1 MIYKKEY
8 KDVIS
13 EFKSEK
19 TGLSNAEAKKRL
31 EQNGFNELKGKEG
44 ESTLKLILNQFKDP
58 LVIILIIAAIVQM
71 FLKEAVE
78 AIIIIAVVILNA
90 ILGVTQTKKA
100 EGSLNSLKKLSSP
113 SAKVLR
119 GGEKIVIPA
128 REIVNGDIV
137 CLESGDYVP
146 ADGRV
151 IESQSLKSVEG
162 MLTGESEPVL
172 KVTDVIHEESS
183 LGDQKNMVFS
193 GSTIVYGRGMFI
205 VTATGMNTE
214 VGKIANL
221 LEKAESKETPLQKK
235 LDQFSKRLGIIIMI
249 LAIIIFGLEVG
260 RAVFFD
266 RVGFTGELIV
276 NAFMFSISVAV
287 AAIPEALS
295 SIVTIVLAS
304 GTNTMAK
311 RKAIIRK
318 LPAVETLGATSIIC
332 TDKTGTLTQNKMTVV
347 DNYISKDG
355 EYSFEINIEKAPKNE
370 KYFLLASILCNDSD
384 INEEGKETGDP
395 TEVGLINFAKNN
407 SIDFKKIRDEYRR
420 KGEIPFDSD
429 RKIMSTVNEVDGKTI
444 MFSKGAPD
452 IILSRCKYA
461 LVNRE
466 VVDLNENI
474 LNEYKAKNEEFSN
487 RALRV
492 LAFAMKEINN
502 ESFVPAL
509 DDEFDLTLIGLT
521 AMIDPPRES
530 VYDAIKIAKNAGIKT
545 IMITG
550 DHKTTAAAI
559 GKEIGLMD
567 NNDIALTGQ
576 ELDSMNDIELKNKL
590 ENISVYA
597 RVSPENKIRIVK
609 AWQEREKITA
619 MTGDGVNDAPAL
631 KQADIGI
638 GMGSGTDVAKD
649 AASMIL
655 VDDNFTTIVK
665 AVEIGRAVFSNIKK
679 SITYLFAGN
688 LGAIISILF
697 AVFVNLP
704 NPFTA
709 IQLLFINLIN
719 DSLPAI
725 ALGLEPPEKNIMNDK
740 PRNIN
745 DGILSG
751 GIGRIVILR
760 GVIIG
765 VVTIIAQ
772 YIGLKVSSELGT
784 AMAFST
790 ILLAR
795 IFQTIAARSDYYTSI
810 ELGFFSNKYVFG
822 AMGITFIIYLLIL
835 LPGVRSILSIPYEFN
850 IEMFFICLGLS
861 ILAMIIMEIEKLIL
875 RRKHSYFKLIINF
888 RHREY

>member
-19 TGLSNAEAKKRL
+19 SGLSNAEAKKRL

-287 AAIPEALS
+287 AAIPEVLS

-655 VDDNFTTIVK
+655 VDDNFATIVK

-875 RRKHSYFKLIINF
+875 RRKH
-888 RHREY
+888 

>member
-19 TGLSNAEAKKRL
+19 SGLSNAEAKKRL

-332 TDKTGTLTQNKMTVV
+332 TDKTGTLTQNKMAVV

-655 VDDNFTTIVK
+655 VDDNFATIVK

-725 ALGLEPPEKNIMNDK
+725 ALGLEPPEKNIMNNK

-875 RRKHSYFKLIINF
+875 RRKH
-888 RHREY
+888 

>member
-19 TGLSNAEAKKRL
+19 SGLSNAEAKKRL

-119 GGEKIVIPA
+119 DGEKIVIPA

-461 LVNRE
+461 LVNGE

-474 LNEYKAKNEEFSN
+474 LNEYKAKNEKFSN

-576 ELDSMNDIELKNKL
+576 ELDSMNDTELKNKL

-655 VDDNFTTIVK
+655 VDDNFATIVK

-725 ALGLEPPEKNIMNDK
+725 ALGLEPPEKNIMNNK

-795 IFQTIAARSDYYTSI
+795 IFQTIAARSDHYTSI

-875 RRKHSYFKLIINF
+875 RRKH
-888 RHREY
+888 

>member
-19 TGLSNAEAKKRL
+19 SGLSNAEAKKRL

-655 VDDNFTTIVK
+655 VDDNFATIVK

-745 DGILSG
+745 DGILSD

-795 IFQTIAARSDYYTSI
+795 IFQTIAARSDYYASI

-875 RRKHSYFKLIINF
+875 RRKH
-888 RHREY
+888 

>member
-287 AAIPEALS
+287 AAIPEVLS

-311 RKAIIRK
+311 RKAIIRE
-318 LPAVETLGATSIIC
+318 LPAVETLGATGIIC

-655 VDDNFTTIVK
+655 VDDNFATIVK

-725 ALGLEPPEKNIMNDK
+725 ALGLEPPEKNIMNNK

-875 RRKHSYFKLIINF
+875 RRKH
-888 RHREY
+888 

>member
-19 TGLSNAEAKKRL
+19 SGLSNAEAKKRL

-58 LVIILIIAAIVQM
+58 LVIILIIAAIVQI

-119 GGEKIVIPA
+119 DGEKIVIPA

-370 KYFLLASILCNDSD
+370 TYFLLASILCNDSD

-395 TEVGLINFAKNN
+395 TEVGLINFVKNN

-461 LVNRE
+461 LVNGE

-655 VDDNFTTIVK
+655 VDDNFATIVK

-725 ALGLEPPEKNIMNDK
+725 ALGLEPPEKNIMNNK

-850 IEMFFICLGLS
+850 IEMLFICLGLS

-875 RRKHSYFKLIINF
+875 RKKH
-888 RHREY
+888 

>member
-19 TGLSNAEAKKRL
+19 SGLSNAEAKKRL

-287 AAIPEALS
+287 AAIPEVLS

-655 VDDNFTTIVK
+655 VDDNFATIVK

-745 DGILSG
+745 DGILSD

-875 RRKHSYFKLIINF
+875 RRKH
-888 RHREY
+888 

>member
-655 VDDNFTTIVK
+655 VDDNFATIVK

-688 LGAIISILF
+688 LGAIVSILF

-875 RRKHSYFKLIINF
+875 RRKH
-888 RHREY
+888 

>member
-19 TGLSNAEAKKRL
+19 SGLSNAEAKKRL

-100 EGSLNSLKKLSSP
+100 EESLNSLKKLSSP

-655 VDDNFTTIVK
+655 VDDNFATIVK

-725 ALGLEPPEKNIMNDK
+725 ALGLEPPEKNIMNNK

-875 RRKHSYFKLIINF
+875 RRKH
-888 RHREY
+888 

>member
-100 EGSLNSLKKLSSP
+100 EGALNSLKKLSSP

-119 GGEKIVIPA
+119 DGEKIVIPA

-266 RVGFTGELIV
+266 KVGFTGELIV

-461 LVNRE
+461 LVNGE

-474 LNEYKAKNEEFSN
+474 LNEYKAKNEKFSN

-576 ELDSMNDIELKNKL
+576 ELDSMNDTELKNKL

-655 VDDNFTTIVK
+655 VDDNFATIVK

-875 RRKHSYFKLIINF
+875 RRKH
-888 RHREY
+888 

>member
-19 TGLSNAEAKKRL
+19 SGLSNAEAKKRL

-119 GGEKIVIPA
+119 DGEKIVIPA

-276 NAFMFSISVAV
+276 NSFMFSISVAV

-461 LVNRE
+461 LVNGE

-655 VDDNFTTIVK
+655 VDDNFATIVK

-725 ALGLEPPEKNIMNDK
+725 ALGLEPPEKNIMNNK

-795 IFQTIAARSDYYTSI
+795 IFQTIAARSDHYTSI

-875 RRKHSYFKLIINF
+875 RRKH
-888 RHREY
+888 

>member
-287 AAIPEALS
+287 AAIPEVLS

-655 VDDNFTTIVK
+655 VDDNFATIVK

-875 RRKHSYFKLIINF
+875 RRKH
-888 RHREY
+888 

>member
-119 GGEKIVIPA
+119 DGEKIVIPA

-266 RVGFTGELIV
+266 KVGFTGELIV

-347 DNYISKDG
+347 DNYMSKDG

-461 LVNRE
+461 LVNGE

-509 DDEFDLTLIGLT
+509 DDEFDLILIGLT

-655 VDDNFTTIVK
+655 VDDNFATIVK

-725 ALGLEPPEKNIMNDK
+725 ALGLEPPEKNIMNNK

-875 RRKHSYFKLIINF
+875 RRKH
-888 RHREY
+888 

>member
-19 TGLSNAEAKKRL
+19 SGLSNAEAKKRL

-655 VDDNFTTIVK
+655 VDDNFATIVK

-725 ALGLEPPEKNIMNDK
+725 ALGLEPPEKNIMNNK

-875 RRKHSYFKLIINF
+875 RKKH
-888 RHREY
+888 

>member
-1 MIYKKEY
+1 M
-8 KDVIS
+8 
-13 EFKSEK
+13 
-19 TGLSNAEAKKRL
+19 
-31 EQNGFNELKGKEG
+31 
-44 ESTLKLILNQFKDP
+44 
-58 LVIILIIAAIVQM
+58 
-71 FLKEAVE
+71 
-78 AIIIIAVVILNA
+78 
-90 ILGVTQTKKA
+90 
-100 EGSLNSLKKLSSP
+100 
-113 SAKVLR
+113 
-119 GGEKIVIPA
+119 
-128 REIVNGDIV
+128 
-137 CLESGDYVP
+137 
-146 ADGRV
+146 
-151 IESQSLKSVEG
+151 
-162 MLTGESEPVL
+162 
-172 KVTDVIHEESS
+172 
-183 LGDQKNMVFS
+183 
-193 GSTIVYGRGMFI
+193 
-205 VTATGMNTE
+205 
-214 VGKIANL
+214 
-221 LEKAESKETPLQKK
+221 
-235 LDQFSKRLGIIIMI
+235 
-249 LAIIIFGLEVG
+249 
-260 RAVFFD
+260 
-266 RVGFTGELIV
+266 
-276 NAFMFSISVAV
+276 
-287 AAIPEALS
+287 
-295 SIVTIVLAS
+295 
-304 GTNTMAK
+304 
-311 RKAIIRK
+311 
-318 LPAVETLGATSIIC
+318 
-332 TDKTGTLTQNKMTVV
+332 
-347 DNYISKDG
+347 
-355 EYSFEINIEKAPKNE
+355 
-370 KYFLLASILCNDSD
+370 LASILCNDSD

-655 VDDNFTTIVK
+655 VDDNFATIVK

-745 DGILSG
+745 DGILSD

-850 IEMFFICLGLS
+850 IEMFFIGLVLS

-875 RRKHSYFKLIINF
+875 RRKH
-888 RHREY
+888 

>member
-205 VTATGMNTE
+205 VTAIGMNTE

-655 VDDNFTTIVK
+655 VDDNFATIVK

-850 IEMFFICLGLS
+850 IEMFFICLVLS

-875 RRKHSYFKLIINF
+875 RRKH
-888 RHREY
+888 

>member
-58 LVIILIIAAIVQM
+58 LIIILIIAAIVQM

-655 VDDNFTTIVK
+655 VDDNFATIVK

-850 IEMFFICLGLS
+850 IEMFFICLVLS

-875 RRKHSYFKLIINF
+875 RRKH
-888 RHREY
+888 

>member
-1 MIYKKEY
+1 
-8 KDVIS
+8 
-13 EFKSEK
+13 
-19 TGLSNAEAKKRL
+19 
-31 EQNGFNELKGKEG
+31 
-44 ESTLKLILNQFKDP
+44 
-58 LVIILIIAAIVQM
+58 
-71 FLKEAVE
+71 
-78 AIIIIAVVILNA
+78 
-90 ILGVTQTKKA
+90 
-100 EGSLNSLKKLSSP
+100 
-113 SAKVLR
+113 
-119 GGEKIVIPA
+119 
-128 REIVNGDIV
+128 
-137 CLESGDYVP
+137 
-146 ADGRV
+146 
-151 IESQSLKSVEG
+151 

-370 KYFLLASILCNDSD
+370 KYFLLSSILCNDSD

-655 VDDNFTTIVK
+655 VDDNFATIVK

-745 DGILSG
+745 DGILSD

-875 RRKHSYFKLIINF
+875 RRKH
-888 RHREY
+888 

>member
-8 KDVIS
+8 KEVIS
-13 EFKSEK
+13 EFKSGDN
-19 TGLSNAEAKKRL
+19 GLSDTEAKKRL

-58 LVIILIIAAIVQM
+58 LVIILIIAAVVQI
-71 FLKEAVE
+71 FLREAVE
-78 AIIIIAVVILNA
+78 AIIIIAVVVLNA

-119 GGEKIVIPA
+119 DGEKIVIPA

-137 CLESGDYVP
+137 YLEAGDYVP

-172 KVTDVIHEESS
+172 KVTDVIQEESS

-205 VTATGMNTE
+205 VTATGMHTE

-249 LAIIIFGLEVG
+249 LAAIIFCLEVG

-266 RVGFTGELIV
+266 RTGFTGELV
-276 NAFMFSISVAV
+276 ANAFMFSISVAV

-347 DNYISKDG
+347 DNYMSKDG
-355 EYSFEINIEKAPKNE
+355 EYNFQSNIEKLPENE
-370 KYFLLASILCNDSD
+370 KYFLLAFILCNDSD

-395 TEVGLINFAKNN
+395 TEIGLVNFAKKNN
-407 SIDFKKIRDEYRR
+407 IDFKKVRNMYIRKE
-420 KGEIPFDSD
+420 EIPFDSD
-429 RKIMSTVNEVDGKTI
+429 RKIMSTVNEVNGKII

-452 IILSRCKYA
+452 IILSRCKNV
-461 LVNRE
+461 LVDGKIVSLDE
-466 VVDLNENI
+466 SI
-474 LNEYKAKNEEFSN
+474 LKEYRAKNEEFSN

-492 LAFAMKEINN
+492 LAFTMKEINKEN
-502 ESFVPAL
+502 FEPGL

-530 VYDAIKIAKNAGIKT
+530 VYDAIKTAKNAGIKT

-559 GKEIGLMD
+559 GKDIGLMD
-567 NNDIALTGQ
+567 EDDIAVTGQ
-576 ELDSMNDIELKNKL
+576 ELDSMSDIELENKL
-590 ENISVYA
+590 EDISVYA

-609 AWQEREKITA
+609 AWQDRKKITA

-655 VDDNFTTIVK
+655 VDDNFATIVK

-688 LGAIISILF
+688 LGAIIAILF
-697 AVFVNLP
+697 AVFVNWP

-725 ALGLEPPEKNIMNDK
+725 ALGLEPPEKNIMNNK
-740 PRNIN
+740 PRNV
-745 DGILSG
+745 DEGILSE
-751 GIGRIVILR
+751 GIGRIVVLR
-760 GVIIG
+760 GILIG
-765 VVTIIAQ
+765 VVTIVAQ
-772 YIGLKVSSELGT
+772 YIGLRISPELGT

-795 IFQTIAARSDYYTSI
+795 IMQTIAARSDHYTSI

-822 AMGITFIIYLLIL
+822 AMGLTFVIYLLVL
-835 LPGVRSILSIPYEFN
+835 LPGVREILSIPNEFN
-850 IEMFFICLGLS
+850 IGMFFICLGLS
-861 ILAMIIMEIEKLIL
+861 VLALIIMEIEKPIL
-875 RRKHSYFKLIINF
+875 RKKH
-888 RHREY
+888 

>member
-420 KGEIPFDSD
+420 KGEIPFDSG

-655 VDDNFTTIVK
+655 VDDNFATIVK

-725 ALGLEPPEKNIMNDK
+725 ALGLEPPEKNIMNNK

-850 IEMFFICLGLS
+850 IEMFFICLVLS

-875 RRKHSYFKLIINF
+875 RRKH
-888 RHREY
+888 

>member
-502 ESFVPAL
+502 ENFVPAL

-655 VDDNFTTIVK
+655 VDDNFATIVK

-725 ALGLEPPEKNIMNDK
+725 ALGLEPPEKNIMNNK

-875 RRKHSYFKLIINF
+875 RRKH
-888 RHREY
+888 

>member
-1 MIYKKEY
+1 
-8 KDVIS
+8 
-13 EFKSEK
+13 
-19 TGLSNAEAKKRL
+19 
-31 EQNGFNELKGKEG
+31 
-44 ESTLKLILNQFKDP
+44 
-58 LVIILIIAAIVQM
+58 
-71 FLKEAVE
+71 
-78 AIIIIAVVILNA
+78 
-90 ILGVTQTKKA
+90 
-100 EGSLNSLKKLSSP
+100 
-113 SAKVLR
+113 
-119 GGEKIVIPA
+119 
-128 REIVNGDIV
+128 
-137 CLESGDYVP
+137 
-146 ADGRV
+146 
-151 IESQSLKSVEG
+151 
-162 MLTGESEPVL
+162 
-172 KVTDVIHEESS
+172 
-183 LGDQKNMVFS
+183 MVFS

-461 LVNRE
+461 LVNGE

-655 VDDNFTTIVK
+655 VDDNFATIVK

-725 ALGLEPPEKNIMNDK
+725 ALGLEPPEKNIMNNK

-795 IFQTIAARSDYYTSI
+795 IFQTIAARSDHYTSI

-875 RRKHSYFKLIINF
+875 RRKH
-888 RHREY
+888 

>member
-8 KDVIS
+8 KEVIN
-13 EFKSEK
+13 EFKSDDSGL
-19 TGLSNAEAKKRL
+19 TGEEAKARL
-31 EQNGFNELKGKEG
+31 EKNGFNELRGKEG
-44 ESTLKLILNQFKDP
+44 ESTLKLIVDQFKDP
-58 LVIILIIAAIVQM
+58 LVIILIITAIVQI
-71 FLKEAVE
+71 FLREAVE
-78 AIIIIAVVILNA
+78 AIIIIAVVVLNA
-90 ILGVTQTKKA
+90 ILGITQTKKA

-119 GGEKIVIPA
+119 NGEKLVIPA

-137 CLESGDYVP
+137 LLEAGDYVP

-172 KVTDVIHEESS
+172 KITDVINDEAA

-205 VTATGMNTE
+205 VTATGMHTE

-221 LEKAESKETPLQKK
+221 LEKAESKETPLQQK
-235 LDQFSKRLGIIIMI
+235 LDQFSKKLGILISI
-249 LAIIIFGLEVG
+249 LAAIIFCLEVG
-260 RAVFFD
+260 RAIFFD
-266 RVGFTGELIV
+266 QIGITSELVV

-311 RKAIIRK
+311 RKAIVRK
-318 LPAVETLGATSIIC
+318 LPAVETLGAASIIC

-347 DNYISKDG
+347 DNYISKSG
-355 EYSFEINIEKAPKNE
+355 EYTFSADIGNLSENE
-370 KYFLLASILCNDSD
+370 KYFLLAFILCNDSD
-384 INEEGKETGDP
+384 INAEGKETGDP
-395 TEVGLINFAKNN
+395 TEIGLINFVKKNN
-407 SIDFKKIRDEYRR
+407 IDFKEIRNIYKR
-420 KGEIPFDSD
+420 KDEIPFDSD

-452 IILSRCKYA
+452 VILSRCKNA
-461 LVNRE
+461 FLDGKIVQLSE
-466 VVDLNENI
+466 SI

-492 LAFAMKEINN
+492 LAFTMKEITSDN
-502 ESFVPAL
+502 FVPGL

-530 VYDAIKIAKNAGIKT
+530 VYDAIKTAKSAGIKT

-559 GKEIGLMD
+559 GREIDLMD
-567 NNDIALTGQ
+567 EDDIAVTGK
-576 ELDSMNDIELKNKL
+576 ELDSMSDIELENKL
-590 ENISVYA
+590 EDISVYA

-609 AWQEREKITA
+609 AWQGRKKITA

-649 AASMIL
+649 AAAMIL
-655 VDDNFTTIVK
+655 VDDNFATIVK

-679 SITYLFAGN
+679 AITYLFAGN
-688 LGAIISILF
+688 LGAIITILF
-697 AVFVNLP
+697 AVFVNWP

-719 DSLPAI
+719 DSLPAV
-725 ALGLEPPEKNIMNDK
+725 ALGLEPPEKDIMNNK
-740 PRNIN
+740 PRNI
-745 DGILSG
+745 DEGILSG

-760 GVIIG
+760 GILIG
-765 VVTIIAQ
+765 IVAIIAQ
-772 YIGLKVSSELGT
+772 YIGLKISPELGT

-790 ILLAR
+790 ILLSR
-795 IFQTIAARSDYYTSI
+795 ITQTIAARSDHYTSI

-822 AMGITFIIYLLIL
+822 AMGVTFIVYLLIL
-835 LPGVRSILSIPYEFN
+835 LPGIREILSIPNEFN
-850 IEMFFICLGLS
+850 FTMFFICIGLA
-861 ILAMIIMEIEKLIL
+861 ILSLIIMEIEKPIL
-875 RRKHSYFKLIINF
+875 RKK
-888 RHREY
+888 

>member
-461 LVNRE
+461 LVNGE

-655 VDDNFTTIVK
+655 VDDNFATIVK

-850 IEMFFICLGLS
+850 IEMFFICLVLS

-875 RRKHSYFKLIINF
+875 RRKH
-888 RHREY
+888 

>member
-19 TGLSNAEAKKRL
+19 SGLSNAEAKKRL

-58 LVIILIIAAIVQM
+58 LVIILIIAAIVQI

-119 GGEKIVIPA
+119 DGEKIVIPA

-461 LVNRE
+461 LVNGE

-487 RALRV
+487 IALRV

-655 VDDNFTTIVK
+655 VDDNFATIVK

-725 ALGLEPPEKNIMNDK
+725 ALGLEPPEKNIMNNK

-875 RRKHSYFKLIINF
+875 RRKH
-888 RHREY
+888 

>member
-287 AAIPEALS
+287 AAIPEVLS

-655 VDDNFTTIVK
+655 VDDNFATIVK

-725 ALGLEPPEKNIMNDK
+725 ALGLEPPEKNIMNNK

-772 YIGLKVSSELGT
+772 YIGLKVSS
-784 AMAFST
+784 
-790 ILLAR
+790 
-795 IFQTIAARSDYYTSI
+795 
-810 ELGFFSNKYVFG
+810 
-822 AMGITFIIYLLIL
+822 
-835 LPGVRSILSIPYEFN
+835 
-850 IEMFFICLGLS
+850 
-861 ILAMIIMEIEKLIL
+861 
-875 RRKHSYFKLIINF
+875 
-888 RHREY
+888 

>member
-461 LVNRE
+461 LVNRK

-638 GMGSGTDVAKD
+638 GMGSGTDVTKD

-655 VDDNFTTIVK
+655 VDDNFATIVK

-850 IEMFFICLGLS
+850 IEMFFICLVLS

-875 RRKHSYFKLIINF
+875 RRKH
-888 RHREY
+888 

>member
-19 TGLSNAEAKKRL
+19 SGLSNAEAKKRL

-137 CLESGDYVP
+137 CLESGDYIP

-655 VDDNFTTIVK
+655 VDDNFATIVK

-745 DGILSG
+745 DGILSD

-875 RRKHSYFKLIINF
+875 RRKH
-888 RHREY
+888 

>member
-655 VDDNFTTIVK
+655 VDDNFATIVK

-745 DGILSG
+745 DGILSD

-850 IEMFFICLGLS
+850 IEMFFICLVLS

-875 RRKHSYFKLIINF
+875 RRKH
-888 RHREY
+888 

>member
-1 MIYKKEY
+1 
-8 KDVIS
+8 
-13 EFKSEK
+13 
-19 TGLSNAEAKKRL
+19 
-31 EQNGFNELKGKEG
+31 
-44 ESTLKLILNQFKDP
+44 
-58 LVIILIIAAIVQM
+58 
-71 FLKEAVE
+71 
-78 AIIIIAVVILNA
+78 
-90 ILGVTQTKKA
+90 
-100 EGSLNSLKKLSSP
+100 
-113 SAKVLR
+113 
-119 GGEKIVIPA
+119 
-128 REIVNGDIV
+128 
-137 CLESGDYVP
+137 
-146 ADGRV
+146 
-151 IESQSLKSVEG
+151 
-162 MLTGESEPVL
+162 
-172 KVTDVIHEESS
+172 
-183 LGDQKNMVFS
+183 
-193 GSTIVYGRGMFI
+193 
-205 VTATGMNTE
+205 
-214 VGKIANL
+214 
-221 LEKAESKETPLQKK
+221 
-235 LDQFSKRLGIIIMI
+235 
-249 LAIIIFGLEVG
+249 
-260 RAVFFD
+260 
-266 RVGFTGELIV
+266 
-276 NAFMFSISVAV
+276 MFSISVAV

-461 LVNRE
+461 LVNGE

-655 VDDNFTTIVK
+655 VDDNFATIVK

-725 ALGLEPPEKNIMNDK
+725 ALGLEPPEKNIMNNK

-795 IFQTIAARSDYYTSI
+795 IFQTIAARSDHYTSI

-875 RRKHSYFKLIINF
+875 RRKH
-888 RHREY
+888 

>member
-420 KGEIPFDSD
+420 KGEIPFDSG

-502 ESFVPAL
+502 ESFVPTL

-521 AMIDPPRES
+521 AMMDPPRES

-655 VDDNFTTIVK
+655 VDDNFATIVK

-745 DGILSG
+745 DGILSD

-875 RRKHSYFKLIINF
+875 RRKH
-888 RHREY
+888 

>member
-205 VTATGMNTE
+205 VTAIGMNTE

-420 KGEIPFDSD
+420 KGEIPFDSG

-655 VDDNFTTIVK
+655 VDDNFATIVK

-850 IEMFFICLGLS
+850 IEMFFICLVLS

-875 RRKHSYFKLIINF
+875 RRKH
-888 RHREY
+888 

>member
-214 VGKIANL
+214 IGKIANL

-655 VDDNFTTIVK
+655 VDDNFATIVK

-875 RRKHSYFKLIINF
+875 RRKH
-888 RHREY
+888 

>member
-19 TGLSNAEAKKRL
+19 SGLSNAEAKKRL

-655 VDDNFTTIVK
+655 VDDNFATIVK

-745 DGILSG
+745 DGILSD

-861 ILAMIIMEIEKLIL
+861 ILAMIIMEVEKLIL
-875 RRKHSYFKLIINF
+875 RRKH
-888 RHREY
+888 